1 MDNETKLSSEQIK
14 SITEDYI
21 SKEGGNVDLNE
32 FMNKHLNDKQKE
44 AVKQIVSNPEK
55 LKAILSSP
63 IAQKMINQ
71 LSKKDSSKE

>member
-1 MDNETKLSSEQIK
+1 MDNDTKLSPDQIK
-14 SITEDYI
+14 SITDDF
-21 SKEGGNVDLNE
+21 SAKEKEEVDLNE
-32 FMNKHLNDKQKE
+32 FMNKHLNDRQKQ
-44 AVKQIVSNPEK
+44 AVRQIVSNPEK